1 MKSNDAV
8 NTSISTIKYKLTAMI
23 FLQFFVWG
31 AWLTTIGTYCTVGK
45 GWTFGQFG
53 AIFSTLALSSILMP
67 SIIGIIA
74 DKWMRAERLYGL
86 LHICYGSILL
96 LIPNLTFVQE
106 NVPFFSSMPEYDVL
120 YWVIFAGMIC
130 YMPTISLSNSVSYR
144 ILNMFNGNVVKDFPS
159 IRVWGTVGF
168 IAAMWTTNLT
178 GSKDNSMQFVIAGV
192 SAILLGLYAFTLPAC
207 SPEGKSAEKKSLV
220 SMLGLDAF
228 RLFGSY
234 KMALFFV
241 FSMLLGAALQLS
253 NMYGD
258 AFLSGFPTGS
268 VVEKYSTIIYS
279 ISQFSETAFILTIP
293 FFLKK
298 FGMKNVML
306 FALFAWVLRYG
317 FFAFG
322 MVPMGSV
329 FIVLSCIVYGMA
341 FDFFLISGSMY
352 IETTTDSRLR
362 SSAQGLFIMM
372 TNGFGAYFGT
382 MISSWVIDC
391 YFTFSDGTINW
402 HFTWIT
408 FSGYCL
414 VVAVL
419 FAVLFKHEHRPEEI
433 NSPTH

>member
-1 MKSNDAV
+1 
-8 NTSISTIKYKLTAMI
+8 
-23 FLQFFVWG
+23 
-31 AWLTTIGTYCTVGK
+31 
-45 GWTFGQFG
+45 
-53 AIFSTLALSSILMP
+53 
-67 SIIGIIA
+67 
-74 DKWMRAERLYGL
+74 
-86 LHICYGSILL
+86 
-96 LIPNLTFVQE
+96 
-106 NVPFFSSMPEYDVL
+106 
-120 YWVIFAGMIC
+120 
-130 YMPTISLSNSVSYR
+130 
-144 ILNMFNGNVVKDFPS
+144 
-159 IRVWGTVGF
+159 
-168 IAAMWTTNLT
+168 
-178 GSKDNSMQFVIAGV
+178 
-192 SAILLGLYAFTLPAC
+192 
-207 SPEGKSAEKKSLV
+207 
-220 SMLGLDAF
+220 
-228 RLFGSY
+228 
-234 KMALFFV
+234 LFFV